1 MRGNQ
6 GFLLRHLKSF
16 EVIVVSKPKPPTGTG
31 PGGTRLWR
39 QVTESFDLD
48 GHELVILRQAVD
60 VLDSCELLQAAVRA
74 EGLLD
79 EERAVHPAAR
89 ELRLQRV
96 LLLRVLADLR
106 FPDPGEVE
114 RPQRRS
120 GSRGAY
126 GRREST

>member
-1 MRGNQ
+1 
-6 GFLLRHLKSF
+6 
-16 EVIVVSKPKPPTGTG
+16 VSKSKPPTGTG
-31 PGGTRLWR
+31 PGGARLWR
-39 QVTESFDLD
+39 KVTESFDLD

-60 VLDSCELLQAAVRA
+60 VLDSCELLRAVVRA

-79 EERAVHPAAR
+79 EDRAVHPAAR

-96 LLLRVLADLR
+96 LLLKLLADLR
-106 FPDPGEVE
+106 FPDAGEDE

-126 GRREST
+126 GRREPA

>member
-1 MRGNQ
+1 
-6 GFLLRHLKSF
+6 
-16 EVIVVSKPKPPTGTG
+16 
-31 PGGTRLWR
+31 LWR
-39 QVTESFDLD
+39 KVTESFDLD

-60 VLDSCELLQAAVRA
+60 VLDSCELLQAVVRS

-96 LLLRVLADLR
+96 LLLKLLADLR
-106 FPDPGEVE
+106 FPDPGEDE

>member
-1 MRGNQ
+1 M
-6 GFLLRHLKSF
+6 
-16 EVIVVSKPKPPTGTG
+16 SKPKPPTGTG
-31 PGGTRLWR
+31 PGGARLWR
-39 QVTESFDLD
+39 KVTGSFELD

-60 VLDSCELLQAAVRA
+60 VLDACDELQAVVHA

-89 ELRLQRV
+89 ELRLQRA
-96 LLLRVLADLR
+96 LLLRLLADLR
-106 FPDPGEVE
+106 FPDAGEVE

-126 GRREST
+126 GHREPA